1 MDKINLTQKPEFG
14 HTLLLVDDAQINL
27 DLLSDIFKDSYNI
40 LTADNGRAAL
50 KIMREHD
57 NIDVVLLDILM
68 PEVSGYDV
76 LREMREDEKLRFI
89 PVIVITSYKEAEAEY
104 KAFELGAADYIT
116 RPFNATAVIKRV
128 DSVLHQRELEHIKD
142 ENKRLKSESDSK
154 KHLSALMDNLPGGVA
169 VIETD
174 GKRAECTYFNH
185 SVPELF
191 GISGE
196 KFTAQF
202 GEKEY
207 PEWITAFINSSRS
220 QTKLSFDFSVTIPP
234 YNDGENE
241 RVQWIRLISS
251 GIGENNGKTAMYCV
265 FLDINIEKI
274 QEQKAKEADEK
285 LRENEAHFENMIN
298 NSLGGVALC
307 EQDENGDLKVVYC
320 SKGLSYIMGCLDYD
334 RYLEDVTSNASERV
348 VSISDVIEFKEKFKD
363 AAASGRSLEH
373 NFRCLD
379 YTDNEI
385 WVKMRGQITENNEG
399 RYSIYGIITDITKE
413 KEYEQELKTGAYFD
427 PLTGV
432 YNRNAFFIN
441 AQRMIDS
448 NHDVEYAVM
457 RFNIA
462 SFKLINDMLG
472 RDVGDRVL
480 ICVADSIRSIMPDN
494 SIYARFHAD
503 SFGILVP
510 CGEVDPEFLIET
522 VKNDVKKAGII
533 PHDMQY
539 YVGVCLISDNDTR
552 IDDICDHAL
561 MACRSITG
569 SFNRHV
575 AYYDDRMRFEMLE
588 EQEICDEAHKALLN
602 GEFCIYYQS
611 VYGITAKRFVSAE
624 ALVRWNHPKK
634 GLISPGKFIPIFE
647 RNGFIAELDMYVL
660 EQVCVYQHKR
670 NQLGLP
676 PFPISV
682 NVSRT
687 SLYNPNLYDIISG
700 LTDKYGVDPRSFRI
714 EVTETAYNDNPAQ
727 LLETIGKLRKKGYPI
742 LMDDFGSGYSSLN
755 TLKDIPID
763 ILKLDMKFMQ
773 GFEVNS
779 RVGTIVTSVARMSK
793 WLNTPMLAEGVETKE
808 QYDFLKSIG
817 CAYIQGYY
825 FSKPV
830 CEESFSELIA
840 KTEIIPIDQ
849 GIESYGISEDV
860 NEILGSNAMVSKL
873 ISGVFGGLGIYE
885 INDGRLEVIRV
896 NEGYMQIM
904 GYTPTD
910 YKGERYNVWESVFPG
925 DVEKSKQA
933 CMEAW
938 RSNKAVRAMVRRYDK
953 NGKLLYLD
961 GIHRRL
967 GGSDENPI
975 FCIAFNDITDQI
987 ESDRIIRRSKEQI
1000 SDILYATGAMVIDVD
1015 YVGDNT
1021 FCSGRTDVF
1030 PFEVQELVDMIKS
1043 DEGLSVITH
1052 PDEKEKMQR
1061 FHRLRSSQR
1070 VSMDFRIK
1078 NKHGDYTWCNFTKS
1092 QTLDADGNIIR
1103 MMGIINN
1110 IDAEKRA
1117 AQDLA
1122 NTQEQVDITM
1132 NNINAGVLIVE
1143 LSSDNSANI
1152 IYCNQSFWHIIGIS
1166 QSDSFN
1172 LVEYIENIL
1181 PKKTSKDIK
1190 KKISLG
1196 ETANFQFCSV
1206 GDDGGEIWVECTLT
1220 PTKSHDHGKR
1230 RYLAIWEDVTE
1241 MQRAAYRIKQ
1251 LVSNFDSGLGLIS
1264 RRLSGKISLPY
1275 ANNKFF
1281 DILSIDKDDKEKT
1294 EKTLK
1299 EIIGYEADD
1308 TDITISDALGGEK
1321 TVKLHRSK
1329 IDDIGN
1335 VKEESFIIVAEDVTL
1350 KRSEAKNR
1358 IDERKA
1364 NALRGL
1370 YDEVFKINYRA
1381 RTSLMVFCRNN
1392 QQKAK
1397 NARPVSL
1404 DYVTREWTIK
1414 NIHPDDRERARAFF
1428 LAPETNPDF
1437 TDSYAQIRLAVP
1449 HSKDMYKTFGMVLVR
1464 SGTDTCMLFYR
1475 DMDRMDTSATSEEV
1489 MEVNR
1494 LYKIVAE
1501 QSNTTVIECDH
1512 LSGKVT
1518 VSPLISMYAAAALS
1532 EDEFVKKENYIKGFV
1547 VHPEDRPK
1555 FEEFAKQIGKS
1566 EELQVI
1572 VLRME
1577 MADGSFKWC
1586 RLSISTTLSN
1596 TGEILKSLCTIN
1608 LVHEEIE
1615 AQRRAETVDNL
1626 MRKTV
1631 KHIPVGVGI
1640 YKLLN
1645 GMPVPIYLSDNVY
1658 KIFGIDEHYK
1668 DIDPKI
1674 VRDFMKDNRI
1684 EPGKEGEYTQHCERS
1699 DGTHFW
1705 LNTKYIVRDEDE
1717 GTVLYAAID
1726 DVSEQMEEQ
1735 RGKVVQDQMYQMI
1748 LEETG
1753 TIIFHYDIETDRLN
1767 YYEPTV
1773 LSNKKSV
1780 SIKNYSDNVQL
1791 FIAINEKDR
1800 EKFAEEIKKL
1810 SVTPAASELV
1820 VNIDVDGY
1828 PRRFRAF
1835 FKSMVDREGNVFRII
1850 GKIEDI
1856 DEEMSR
1862 LDKIKAKAMYDSLC
1876 VDIYNKAT
1884 TEELIRAELDRNTSG
1899 ALIMIDV
1906 DDFKKINDSLGHIFG
1921 DEFLKEFA
1929 TTVKSL
1935 FRDSDIVGR
1944 YGGDEFFIYLNHA
1957 GTALAVKKG
1966 EQILE
1971 KISQIKIPEI
1981 GYVKSSIGIAVVN
1994 PDNREYRQIIKQA
2007 DTALYAAKNRGKNQV
2022 VLFDPNTMSENSYR
2036 TSDSAE
2042 SSDSPISAV
2051 LSSNPKNSASIIMRI
2066 FSALYSTQDLS
2077 VGINKMLA
2085 LAGKTFDVSR
2095 AYIFEDTA
2103 DGKYCCNTFEWC
2115 NDGVNPEMDTLQD
2128 VSYDE
2133 DLGGNYRENMNDDGI
2148 FYCHDINELNT
2159 PQREIL
2165 ARQNIKSVLQCAIM
2179 DKGEFKG
2186 FVGFDECRS
2195 NRFWTQGQI
2204 DALAFISKVI
2214 SIFLLKDRNAQNLQ
2228 RYAKSIKSIL
2238 DNYPQNI
2245 FIVEK
2250 ETSKLLYLNKRMQE
2264 EVGCSCIG
2272 ESCSKA
2278 ICKNEKNK
2286 ESCPIYAL
2294 RKKGSDNF
2302 VEFFSPV
2309 FKKYLRAQSI
2319 EVEWEGEKAYLVS
2332 CYLDAAENK
2341 QDKQ

>member
-1 MDKINLTQKPEFG
+1 MDKINLTQKPEFR
-14 HTLLLVDDAQINL
+14 HTLLLVDDTPLNL

-40 LTADNGRAAL
+40 LTADSGEAAL
-50 KIMREHD
+50 KIMRERND
-57 NIDVVLLDILM
+57 IDVVLLDIIM
-68 PEVSGYDV
+68 PKTDGYEV
-76 LREMREDEKLRFI
+76 LKIMQEDEKLKFI
-89 PVIVITSYKEAEAEY
+89 PAIVITSYKENEAEY
-104 KAFELGAADYIT
+104 RAFELGAVDYII
-116 RPFNATAVIKRV
+116 RPFNTKTVVKRV
-128 DSVLHQRELEHIKD
+128 NSVIYQRELEYIKN
-142 ENKRLKSESDSK
+142 ENRRLKTESESK

-174 GKRAECTYFNH
+174 GKRAECTYYNH
-185 SVPELF
+185 SVLELF
-191 GISGE
+191 GVSE
-196 KFTAQF
+196 EEFLAQF
-202 GEKEY
+202 NKKEY
-207 PEWITAFINSSRS
+207 SEWISAFVVNSK
-220 QTKLSFDFSVTIPP
+220 TKGKLSFDFSVNVPS
-234 YNDGENE
+234 DKHGRKK

-251 GIGENNGKTAMYCV
+251 GIGENNGKTVMYCV
-265 FLDINIEKI
+265 FLDINIEKS
-274 QEQKAKEADEK
+274 QEKKAQEADEK
-285 LRENEAHFENMIN
+285 LRENEAHLESMIN
-298 NSLGGVALC
+298 NSLGGIALC
-307 EQDENGDLKVVYC
+307 EQDENGDLKVLYC
-320 SKGLSYIMGCLDYD
+320 SKGLSYLMGCLDYD
-334 RYLEDVTSNASERV
+334 RYLKDITSNASERV
-348 VSISDVIEFKEKFKD
+348 ISISDIIEFKEKFNS
-363 AAASGRSLEH
+363 AAETGRSLEH

-385 WVKMRGQITENNEG
+385 WLQMRGQVTESDKG
-399 RYSIYGIITDITKE
+399 RYSFYGIITDITKE

-432 YNRNAFFIN
+432 YNRDAFFIN
-441 AQRMIDS
+441 AQKIINANPDIK
-448 NHDVEYAVM
+448 YAVM
-457 RFNIA
+457 RFNIG

-472 RDVGDRVL
+472 RDVGDKVL
-480 ICVADSIRSIMPDN
+480 ICVADSIRAIMSDN
-494 SIYARFHAD
+494 IIYARFHAD
-503 SFGILVP
+503 SFAILAP
-510 CGEVDPEFLIET
+510 HGEVDPDFLIET
-522 VKNDVKKAGII
+522 VKNNVKKADII
-533 PHDMQY
+533 SHDIQY
-539 YVGVCLISDNDTR
+539 YVGICVISDNDTR

-602 GEFCIYYQS
+602 GEFCMYYQS
-611 VYGITAKRFVSAE
+611 VYGIKAKRFVSAE
-624 ALVRWNHPKK
+624 ALVRWKHPKK

-647 RNGFIAELDMYVL
+647 RNGFIAELDIYVL
-660 EQVCVYQHKR
+660 EQVCKYQQKR
-670 NQLGLP
+670 SQLGLP

-682 NVSRT
+682 NVSRM
-687 SLYNPNLYDIISG
+687 SMYNPNLYDIISG

-727 LLETIGKLRKKGYPI
+727 ILDTIGKLRKKGYPI

-793 WLNTPMLAEGVETKE
+793 WLNVPMLAEGVETKE
-808 QYDFLKSIG
+808 QYDFLESIG

-825 FSKPV
+825 FAKPV
-830 CEESFSELIA
+830 CEEEFSELIA
-840 KTEIIPIDQ
+840 KEEIIPLNQ
-849 GIESYGISEDV
+849 CIESYGISEDV

-885 INDGRLEVIRV
+885 INNDRLEVIRV

-910 YKGERYNVWESVFPG
+910 FNGENYNVWERIYPE
-925 DVEKSKQA
+925 DVIKSKNA

-938 RSNKAVRAMVRRYDK
+938 ETNKAVRAMVRRYDK

-967 GGSDENPI
+967 GGTDENPL

-1000 SDILYATGAMVIDVD
+1000 SDILYATGAVVVDIDF
-1015 YVGDNT
+1015 VGDNT
-1021 FCSGRTDVF
+1021 FCSGNTDDYS
-1030 PFEVQELVDMIKS
+1030 FEVQELVDMIKS
-1043 DEGLSVITH
+1043 DRGLADITH
-1052 PDEKEKMQR
+1052 PDEKKKMLK
-1061 FHRLRSSQR
+1061 FHNLKSSQR
-1070 VSMDFRIK
+1070 VSADFRIK
-1078 NKHGDYTWCNFTKS
+1078 NRHGDYTWCSFTKTE
-1092 QTLDADGNIIR
+1092 TLDGDGNIIR

-1143 LSSDNSANI
+1143 IASDESVNV
-1152 IYCNQSFWHIIGIS
+1152 IYSNQSFWHIIGVAPSNDFHLIP
-1166 QSDSFN
+1166 
-1172 LVEYIENIL
+1172 YIEKVL
-1181 PKKTSKDIK
+1181 PKETSKNIRK
-1190 KKISLG
+1190 KVSLG
-1196 ETANFQFCSV
+1196 ETVNFQYCNLS
-1206 GDDGGEIWVECTLT
+1206 DDGSETWVECSLT
-1220 PTKSHDHGKR
+1220 PTISHENGKR

-1241 MQRAAYRIKQ
+1241 MRKAAYRIEQ
-1251 LVSNFDSGLGLIS
+1251 LVSNFDCGLGLI
-1264 RRLSGKISLPY
+1264 GEIDGDISLPY
-1275 ANNKFF
+1275 ANSKFF
-1281 DILSIDKDDKEKT
+1281 DILSIDKSDKEKT

-1299 EIIGYEADD
+1299 EFIGYEADD
-1308 TDITISDALGGEK
+1308 TDITVVGMHGEEK
-1321 TVKLHRSK
+1321 IVKLHRTK
-1329 IDDIGN
+1329 IDSGSS
-1335 VKEESFIIVAEDVTL
+1335 KEENYIIVAEDVTL
-1350 KRSEAKNR
+1350 KRAEAKNR

-1370 YDEVFKINYRA
+1370 YDEVFKINYRT
-1381 RTSLMVFCRNN
+1381 RTSLLVSCRNN
-1392 QQKAK
+1392 PQKAK
-1397 NARPVSL
+1397 NARPLPL
-1404 DYVTREWTIK
+1404 DYATEEWTEK
-1414 NIHPDDRERARAFF
+1414 NIHPEDRERARAFF

-1449 HSKDMYKTFGMVLVR
+1449 HTEDMYKTYGMVLVR
-1464 SGTDTCMLFYR
+1464 SATDICMLFYR
-1475 DMDRMDTSATSEEV
+1475 DMDRIDNSTTSEQV
-1489 MEVNR
+1489 MEINR
-1494 LYKIVAE
+1494 LYQLVAE

-1512 LSGKVT
+1512 ISGKVT
-1518 VSPLISMYAAAALS
+1518 VSPLISMYAAATLS
-1532 EDEFVKKENYIKGFV
+1532 EDEFSKKENYVKGFAI
-1547 VHPEDRPK
+1547 HPDDRK
-1555 FEEFAKQIGKS
+1555 EFAEFSQRVGSS
-1566 EELQVI
+1566 EEPQTI

-1577 MADGSFKWC
+1577 MADKSYKWC
-1586 RLSISTTLSN
+1586 RLTITTTLSN

-1631 KHIPVGVGI
+1631 KYIPVGVGI

-1645 GMPVPIYLSDNVY
+1645 NNPIPIYLSDNVY

-1668 DIDPKI
+1668 ELDPKI
-1674 VRDFMKDNRI
+1674 VQDFMQHNKL
-1684 EPGKEGEYTQHCERS
+1684 EPGKESEYTQHCERA
-1699 DGTHFW
+1699 DGTSFW
-1705 LNTKYIVRDEDE
+1705 LNAKYRVREED
-1717 GTVLYAAID
+1717 GSTLLYAAID
-1726 DVSEQMEEQ
+1726 DVSEQMEIQ
-1735 RGKVVQDQMYQMI
+1735 RGKAVQDQMYQMI

-1753 TIIFHYDIETDRLN
+1753 TIIFHYDVETDRLN

-1773 LSNKKSV
+1773 LSDKRSASV
-1780 SIKNYSDNVQL
+1780 NNYTSNIHL
-1791 FIAINEKDR
+1791 FPVLEEEDR
-1800 EKFAEEIKKL
+1800 VKFAEEIKKL
-1810 SVTPAASELV
+1810 SKTPSASELV

-1835 FKSMVDREGNVFRII
+1835 FKSMIDREGNVFRVI

-1884 TEELIRAELDRNTSG
+1884 TEELIRAELDRNSSG

-1906 DDFKKINDSLGHIFG
+1906 DDFKSINDSLGHIFG
-1921 DEFLKEFA
+1921 DEFLKKFA
-1929 TTVKSL
+1929 TTVKSI

-1957 GTALAVKKG
+1957 NVALAVKKSQ
-1966 EQILE
+1966 QILE
-1971 KISQIKIPEI
+1971 KITQIKIPEI
-1981 GYVKSSIGIAVVN
+1981 GYVKSSIGIASIN

-2036 TSDSAE
+2036 TTDTSDTANNT
-2042 SSDSPISAV
+2042 PVTAV

-2077 VGINKMLA
+2077 AGINQMLA

-2095 AYIFEDTA
+2095 AYIFEDTD

-2115 NDGVNPEMDTLQD
+2115 NEGVSSEIDTLQK

-2148 FYCHDINELNT
+2148 FYCHDINRLST
-2159 PQREIL
+2159 AQRDIL

-2204 DALAFISKVI
+2204 DALVFISKVI
-2214 SIFLLKDRNAQNLQ
+2214 SIFLLKDRSTQQ
-2228 RYAKSIKSIL
+2228 TQSYAKSIKSIL
-2238 DNYPQNI
+2238 DNYPQHI

-2264 EVGCSCIG
+2264 EVGCNCIG
-2272 ESCSKA
+2272 EYCSMA
-2278 ICKNEKNK
+2278 ICDSENK
-2286 ESCPIYAL
+2286 DSCPIYAL
-2294 RKKGSDNF
+2294 KKNGYSDP
-2302 VEFFSPV
+2302 VEIFSPILNKS
-2309 FKKYLRAQSI
+2309 FRSQSI
-2319 EVEWEGEKAYLVS
+2319 EVEWEGKQAYLVS
-2332 CYLDAAENK
+2332 CTLSDEQK
-2341 QDKQ
+2341 